1 MDDKAAEAQSLIR
14 TIQVPAIPKAVLQ
27 SICAVNGIPKT
38 GNKSDLQRR
47 IIQRKSSFFCCAG
60 ACGCCGCCEC
70 YELQWWA
77 QRDRENLLVL
87 SVSLVLSA
95 VRLIHS
101 TSSISSWPI
110 SISSILPNCPT
121 TPLPGCPTHLPS
133 LMGSPHHRFVP
144 WLTFPAEINLCT
156 DTLDWERLQEI
167 RESIVTRAPIFIP
180 PALVPQAPSPSPRQS
195 LPASQ
200 PRSQALPQSSYYQPA
215 ARPQTPPN
223 YAMAQFGQSGYGAL
237 NGLRSQNPPAHPF
250 PAPQGGQSARSRPNG
265 LVAPTIAYKSSPF
278 YELKYQ
284 IGDVKTL
291 EGASAAIPPP
301 PLR

>member
-1 MDDKAAEAQSLIR
+1 
-14 TIQVPAIPKAVLQ
+14 
-27 SICAVNGIPKT
+27 
-38 GNKSDLQRR
+38 
-47 IIQRKSSFFCCAG
+47 
-60 ACGCCGCCEC
+60 
-70 YELQWWA
+70 
-77 QRDRENLLVL
+77 
-87 SVSLVLSA
+87 
-95 VRLIHS
+95 
-101 TSSISSWPI
+101 
-110 SISSILPNCPT
+110 
-121 TPLPGCPTHLPS
+121 
-133 LMGSPHHRFVP
+133 MGSPHHRFVP

-180 PALVPQAPSPSPRQS
+180 PALVTQAPSPSPRQS

-223 YAMAQFGQSGYGAL
+223 YAMAQFGQSGFGAL

-250 PAPQGGQSARSRPNG
+250 PAPQGASGRSRPNG

>member
-1 MDDKAAEAQSLIR
+1 MTSRDASFSVSQASF
-14 TIQVPAIPKAVLQ
+14 AVRVL
-27 SICAVNGIPKT
+27 
-38 GNKSDLQRR
+38 
-47 IIQRKSSFFCCAG
+47 AG
-60 ACGCCGCCEC
+60 AVGAVSAMSYSGGLKGIARTSWFCLFLFGAFCG
-70 YELQWWA
+70 QTH
-77 QRDRENLLVL
+77 
-87 SVSLVLSA
+87 SFH
-95 VRLIHS
+95 LIHL
-101 TSSISSWPI
+101 IVAHLHLLHPPQ
-110 SISSILPNCPT
+110 LPYYPT
-121 TPLPGCPTHLPS
+121 ARLPGGPTHLPS

-180 PALVPQAPSPSPRQS
+180 PALVTQAPSPSPRQS

-250 PAPQGGQSARSRPNG
+250 PAPQGGPSGRLRPNG
-265 LVAPTIAYKSSPF
+265 LVPPTIAYKSSPF

-291 EGASAAIPPP
+291 EGASAVIPPP